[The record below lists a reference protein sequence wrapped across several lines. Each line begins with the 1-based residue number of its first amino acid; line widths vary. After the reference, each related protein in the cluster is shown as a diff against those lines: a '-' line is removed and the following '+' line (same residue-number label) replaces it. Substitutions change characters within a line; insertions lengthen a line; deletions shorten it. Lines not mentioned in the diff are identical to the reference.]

1 MAMRIPWPCR
11 PDACSG
17 AIPYADRIW
26 LGNRPAVENTA
37 LGYCVLAQPGL
48 IVPVRV
54 GVPPATGAAA
64 ECATGPAGATGA
76 IGEITAAPRTVTG
89 RPRPATVSTLPFRP
103 EPSF

>member
-17 AIPYADRIW
+17 AIPYADRTW

-37 LGYCVLAQPGL
+37 LGSCVLAQPGL

-54 GVPPATGAAA
+54 GVPPAAGAAA
-64 ECATGPAGATGA
+64 ECATGPAGATGGTGA
-76 IGEITAAPRTVTG
+76 TGATGATGETTAAARTVTG
-89 RPRPATVSTLPFRP
+89 RP
-103 EPSF
+103 